1 MKLLLILVEL
11 IVVEIFVLALFSRKW
26 DLNSV
31 LVSSNENGSKNSES
45 VGRRIEGCWSWR
57 RWIVVLML
65 LKVLVDFVVREEVV
79 VRVGGMG
86 VVVRGGRSF
95 ALETG
100 VEEGGV
106 EVGIVF
112 GERGRPSDGIVV
124 SEI

>member
-1 MKLLLILVEL
+1 
-11 IVVEIFVLALFSRKW
+11 
-26 DLNSV
+26 
-31 LVSSNENGSKNSES
+31 
-45 VGRRIEGCWSWR
+45 
-57 RWIVVLML
+57 ML